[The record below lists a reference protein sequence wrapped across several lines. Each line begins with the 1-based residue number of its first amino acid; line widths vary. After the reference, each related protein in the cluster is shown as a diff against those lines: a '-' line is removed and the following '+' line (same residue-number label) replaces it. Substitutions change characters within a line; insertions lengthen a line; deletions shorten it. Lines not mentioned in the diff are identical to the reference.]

1 MKVEVHNIGQSRSRV
16 IIIDDFLDDAY
27 KVVEAAAAL
36 GPFPPESATAYPGQR
51 YQIVPGDAASSY
63 VLSALQ
69 TAAPFIHDGF
79 DAKNFAVVE
88 ASFSLL
94 TTRPEGLRAVQRV
107 PHVDCDDHRV
117 LAVLHHLHD
126 LPGTGT
132 AFYRHIAT
140 GLERADTG
148 NVHRLRQ
155 ALSAEAQELD
165 SASASYVSDYDDLY
179 EKIFSVEA
187 RFNRLLI
194 YQGFL
199 LHSGYI
205 SPEFAYSDDPRKGRL
220 TGNIFV
226 RTQEVAA

>member
-1 MKVEVHNIGQSRSRV
+1 MHDIGNSGSRV
-16 IIIDDFLDDAY
+16 VVIDDFLDDAH

-36 GPFPPESATAYPGQR
+36 APFPPEGATAYPGQR
-51 YQIVPGDAASSY
+51 RQISPGDAASVY

-69 TAAPFIHDGF
+69 TAAPYILKGF
-79 DAKNFAVVE
+79 AAKDFAVVE

-107 PHVDCDDHRV
+107 PHVDCDDHSV

-132 AFYRHIAT
+132 AFYRHIGT

-148 NVHRLRQ
+148 NSQRLRQ
-155 ALSAEAQELD
+155 ALSTEAQSLD
-165 SASASYVSDYDDLY
+165 RASASYVSAYDDLY

-187 RFNRLLI
+187 RFNRLVI

-205 SPEFAYSDDPRKGRL
+205 SPDFAYSDDPRKGRL

-226 RTQEVAA
+226 RTQGATA